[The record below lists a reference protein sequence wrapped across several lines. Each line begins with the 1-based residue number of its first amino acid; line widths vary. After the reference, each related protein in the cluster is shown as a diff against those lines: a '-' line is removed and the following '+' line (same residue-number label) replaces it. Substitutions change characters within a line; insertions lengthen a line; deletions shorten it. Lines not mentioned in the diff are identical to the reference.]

1 MMEFVYKCSECGKEY
16 PIEPGI
22 MLCSDCRDKQQVD
35 RPLRGILEVD
45 MKGSLTEDSSIY
57 DLLPVEKSYFPDLPI
72 GDTPLWSPHNLREEL
87 GMPNLFIKD
96 DTVNPTG
103 SYKDRASWLV
113 AAFARKWGINDI
125 TVASTGNAASSMAGV
140 GAAAGLNVTIFVPE
154 NVPKAKLIQS
164 LQYGAKVL
172 LVKGSYDNA
181 FQLSMQYKGTG
192 RSINRN
198 TGFNPLTIEGKK
210 TVAFELYN
218 QLKGIPDYV
227 FVPTGDAVVLGGVIK
242 GFKDLKKLGWIEKMP
257 AIVAAQAE
265 HSDALTRAFEKGDF
279 ESPVK
284 ADTIADSISVDVPAN
299 GYYALRELKE
309 AGGNC
314 IRVSD
319 SEILEAQKK
328 LSSSTGLFVEPSSA
342 ASLAG
347 LLKMKQNIPE
357 KATSVI
363 MATGNGMKDID
374 AAGKGVEIPNKAIEK
389 LEDIN
394 D

>member
-1 MMEFVYKCSECGKEY
+1 MMEFVYKCSECGREF
-16 PIEPGI
+16 PIEPGT
-22 MLCSDCRDKQQVD
+22 MLCSDCREKQQEN

-45 MKGSLTEDSSIY
+45 MKGSLSEDSAIY
-57 DLLPVEKSYFPDLPI
+57 DLLPVEKTYFPDLPI
-72 GDTPLWSPHNLREEL
+72 GNTPLWRPHILRKEL
-87 GMPNLFIKD
+87 GMQGLWIKD

-113 AAFARKWGINDI
+113 AAFARKWGIKDI

-192 RSINRN
+192 KSINRN

-210 TVAFELYN
+210 TAAFELFH
-218 QLKGIPDYV
+218 QLKKNPDYI
-227 FVPTGDAVVLGGVIK
+227 FVPTGDAVVLGGIIK
-242 GFKDLKKLGWIEKMP
+242 GFKDLKKLDWINKLP
-257 AIVAAQAE
+257 TFIAVQAE
-265 HSDALTRAFEKGDF
+265 GSDALSRALEKDDF
-279 ESPVK
+279 EEPVE

-299 GYYALRELKE
+299 GYYALNELKK
-309 AGGNC
+309 ARGKC

-319 SEILEAQKK
+319 REIQEAQQK
-328 LSSSTGLFVEPSSA
+328 LSASTGLFVEPSSA
-342 ASLAG
+342 ATLAG
-347 LLKMKQNIPE
+347 LMKMKGEISE
-357 KATSVI
+357 KATSVL

-374 AAGKGVEIPNKAIEK
+374 AAGKGVEIPEKSIEK

>member
-1 MMEFVYKCSECGKEY
+1 MMEFVYKCSECGREF
-16 PIEPGI
+16 PIEPGT
-22 MLCSDCRDKQQVD
+22 MLCSDCREKQQEN

-45 MKGSLTEDSSIY
+45 MKGSLSEDSSIY

-72 GDTPLWSPHNLREEL
+72 GNTPLWRPHILRKEL
-87 GMPNLFIKD
+87 GMQGLWIKD

-113 AAFARKWGINDI
+113 AAFARKWGIKDV

-192 RSINRN
+192 KSINRN

-210 TVAFELYN
+210 TVAFELFH
-218 QLKGIPDYV
+218 QLKKNPDYI
-227 FVPTGDAVVLGGVIK
+227 FVPTGDAVVLGGIIK
-242 GFKDLKKLGWIEKMP
+242 GFKDLKKLDWINKLP
-257 AIVAAQAE
+257 TFIAVQAE
-265 HSDALTRAFEKGDF
+265 GSDALSRALEKGDF
-279 ESPVK
+279 EKPVE

-299 GYYALRELKE
+299 GYYALNELKK
-309 AGGNC
+309 AGGKC

-319 SEILEAQKK
+319 GEIQEAQQK

-342 ASLAG
+342 ATLAG
-347 LLKMKQNIPE
+347 LMKMKSEIPE
-357 KATSVI
+357 KATSVL

-374 AAGKGVEIPNKAIEK
+374 AAGKGVEIPEKSIEK

>member
-1 MMEFVYKCSECGKEY
+1 MMEFVYKCSECGREF
-16 PIEPGI
+16 PIEPGT
-22 MLCSDCRDKQQVD
+22 MLCSDCREKQQEN

-45 MKGSLTEDSSIY
+45 MKGSLSEDSAIY
-57 DLLPVEKSYFPDLPI
+57 DLLPVEKTYFPDLPI
-72 GDTPLWSPHNLREEL
+72 GNTPLWRPHILRKEL
-87 GMPNLFIKD
+87 GMQGLWIKD

-113 AAFARKWGINDI
+113 AAFARKWGIKDI

-192 RSINRN
+192 KSINRN

-210 TVAFELYN
+210 TAAFELFH
-218 QLKGIPDYV
+218 QLKKNPDYI
-227 FVPTGDAVVLGGVIK
+227 FVPTGDAVVLGGIIK
-242 GFKDLKKLGWIEKMP
+242 GFKDLKKLDWINKLP
-257 AIVAAQAE
+257 TFIAVQAE
-265 HSDALTRAFEKGDF
+265 GSDALSRALEKDDF
-279 ESPVK
+279 EEPVE

-299 GYYALRELKE
+299 GYYALNELKK
-309 AGGNC
+309 ARGKC

-319 SEILEAQKK
+319 REIQEAQQK

-342 ASLAG
+342 ATLAG
-347 LLKMKQNIPE
+347 LMKMKGEISE
-357 KATSVI
+357 KATSVL

-374 AAGKGVEIPNKAIEK
+374 AAGKGVEIPEKSIEK

>member
-1 MMEFVYKCSECGKEY
+1 MMEFVYKCSECGREY
-16 PIEPGI
+16 PIEPET
-22 MLCSDCRDKQQVD
+22 MLCSDCREKQQD
-35 RPLRGILEVD
+35 NRPLRGILEVD
-45 MKGSLTEDSSIY
+45 MKGSLLEDCSIY
-57 DLLPVEKSYFPDLPI
+57 DVLPVEKSYFPDLPI
-72 GDTPLWSPHNLREEL
+72 GDTPVWKPYNLRKEL
-87 GMPNLFIKD
+87 GIPNLFIKD

-181 FQLSMQYKGTG
+181 FQLSMQYKGAG

-210 TVAFELYN
+210 TVAFELYH
-218 QLKGIPDYV
+218 QLKGVPDYI

-242 GFKDLKKLGWIEKMP
+242 GFKDLEKLGWIKTMP
-257 AIVAAQAE
+257 TFIAVQAE

-279 ESPVK
+279 ENPVE

-347 LLKMKQNIPE
+347 LMKMKQNIPE